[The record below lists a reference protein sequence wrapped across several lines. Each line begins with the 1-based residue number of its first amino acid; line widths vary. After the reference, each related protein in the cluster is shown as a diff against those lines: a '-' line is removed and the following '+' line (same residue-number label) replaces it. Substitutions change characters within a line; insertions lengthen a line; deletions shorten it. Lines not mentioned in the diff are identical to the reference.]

1 MSDDGWCLVPMK
13 LSSRAQREGQREIP
27 LDKMKIDVCPPKGN
41 DSKARMTL
49 FLEGKD
55 WKDTLS
61 HTLLRVE
68 DTAIR
73 FWEHG

>member
-1 MSDDGWCLVPMK
+1 MSDDGWCLVPMT
-13 LSSRAQREGQREIP
+13 LSLRAQREGQREIP
-27 LDKMKIDVCPPKGN
+27 LDKMKIDVCPLKGN

-61 HTLLRVE
+61 HALLRVE
-68 DTAIR
+68 NTAIR
-73 FWEHG
+73 F